1 MNRYS
6 IGCTAALAMALT
18 VPSFAWGQQG
28 SASSTP
34 EAQEGRNAGGQ
45 DASDAKIAAIPMEQ
59 LVTATCRQAWHLGG
73 RNQDGFLDIVERL
86 TALSAKN
93 RGVTLPDDK
102 EAGARAGQWIRTQ
115 ALKDPD
121 QLLYA
126 VVDEAVQHSIAKG
139 RATKT
144 GGASTSTNTP
154 PSK

>member
-1 MNRYS
+1 MKFYS
-6 IGCTAALAMALT
+6 VFGVSVLALSLAGPGLALGQEAGSGT
-18 VPSFAWGQQG
+18 GAQAQQG
-28 SASSTP
+28 
-34 EAQEGRNAGGQ
+34 QNAPAQ
-45 DASDAKIAAIPMEQ
+45 DADDARIAAIPMEQ

-126 VVDEAVQHSIAKG
+126 VVDQAVQHSIAKG

-144 GGASTSTNTP
+144 GGANTPASTP